1 MARYSTQ
8 GPQMAILATV
18 MAAVIG
24 YLWGHYS
31 GKGAA
36 EDDIARLLRRD
47 EVSSACRA
55 EINNASTAAY
65 WAEDAK
71 NAAYRG
77 YSRY

>member
-8 GPQMAILATV
+8 GPQMAILAAV
-18 MAAVIG
+18 AAGVVG
-24 YLWGHYS
+24 YIWGHMT

-47 EVSSACRA
+47 EVSSECRA
-55 EINNASTAAY
+55 QINSASEASY
-65 WAEDAK
+65 WHEDAK

>member
-8 GPQMAILATV
+8 GPQMAILAAV
-18 MAAVIG
+18 AAAVVG
-24 YLWGHYS
+24 YLWGHTS

-36 EDDIARLLRRD
+36 EDDIARVLRRE
-47 EVSSACRA
+47 EVSSACRQ
-55 EINNASTAAY
+55 EVNKASSEAY

>member
-8 GPQMAILATV
+8 GPQMAILAGV
-18 MAAVIG
+18 LALVGG
-24 YLWGHYS
+24 YLWGHWT
-31 GKGAA
+31 GRGAA

-55 EINNASTAAY
+55 EINKASEAAY
-65 WAEDAK
+65 WHEDAK